1 MRDVRPHRTS
11 RMDRH
16 AQLKTLAEQ
25 LSQLVEVLCL
35 DPDCQWRGHFERCL
49 QTARG
54 LLESSFTQDDLSSL
68 SSSVMHVY
76 GGMGSFNDY
85 APTCYDAQTGRYT
98 AIPGTEA
105 FDEIAGRVYDGALSL
120 RVVGH
125 VA

>member
-1 MRDVRPHRTS
+1 
-11 RMDRH
+11 MDRH

-25 LSQLVEVLCL
+25 LSRLVEVLRL
-35 DPDCQWRGHFERCL
+35 DPDCQWRGHFEQCL
-49 QTARG
+49 QTVRD
-54 LLESSFTQDDLSSL
+54 LLESSFTQDDLSNL

-76 GGMGSFNDY
+76 GGMGSFSDY
-85 APTCYDAQTGRYT
+85 APTSYDAQSGRCT

-105 FDEIAGRVYDGALSL
+105 FDEIAGLVYDGALSL

>member
-1 MRDVRPHRTS
+1 
-11 RMDRH
+11 MDRH

-68 SSSVMHVY
+68 SASVTCVY
-76 GGMGSFNDY
+76 RGMGSFNDY
-85 APTCYDAQTGRYT
+85 EPVIYDAHSGRWA

-120 RVVGH
+120 RLVGH